1 MKYQYSINMNQRK
14 IEIVD
19 GYYYREVKDDERV
32 ELLMQMVVDLH
43 IKLQKVMDIHNLTDN
58 EWNHQ

>member
-1 MKYQYSINMNQRK
+1 MKYQYSIDMYQRK

-32 ELLMQMVVDLH
+32 ELLIQMVVDLH
-43 IKLQKVMDIHNLTDN
+43 IKLQNLKYEMNDFRT
-58 EWNHQ
+58 QS

>member
-1 MKYQYSINMNQRK
+1 MKYQYSIDMNQRK

-43 IKLQKVMDIHNLTDN
+43 IKLQNLKDEMN
-58 EWNHQ
+58 DFRAQS

>member
-1 MKYQYSINMNQRK
+1 MSYEYRIDKRQRK

-43 IKLQKVMDIHNLTDN
+43 IKLQNLKGEMSDFRT
-58 EWNHQ
+58 QS